1 MGEDIHMK
9 WYIKSKVGSK
19 AGKYV
24 SAMEV
29 MSNFDTSDKYDFGNL
44 FDFRSYDFFSMLG
57 SRRSDWREFKYLNQG
72 FPEWFATE
80 FPTERAMLKMK
91 GNNYYSFSWIT
102 FNDFVVALKDRMRQ
116 LSDVKTYYSEAP
128 DADSYSRDLLELL
141 DRDPNSDEAQ
151 NFVRRF
157 NEESKNL
164 IEICKETLK
173 RLAQINEYYSDEE
186 FQSIFDIN
194 ETVILFWFDC

>member
-1 MGEDIHMK
+1 
-9 WYIKSKVGSK
+9 
-19 AGKYV
+19 
-24 SAMEV
+24 
-29 MSNFDTSDKYDFGNL
+29 
-44 FDFRSYDFFSMLG
+44 
-57 SRRSDWREFKYLNQG
+57 
-72 FPEWFATE
+72 
-80 FPTERAMLKMK
+80 MK

-128 DADSYSRDLLELL
+128 DADSYSRDLFELL

-164 IEICKETLK
+164 IEICKETLT

-194 ETVILFWFDC
+194 EAVILFWFDC